1 MGNQTFVGHTVRIT
15 VVKVAC
21 YTDLAEKYN
30 QVRPGA
36 PGGCCGAL

>member
-1 MGNQTFVGHTVRIT
+1 MGNHTFVDHTVRIT

-21 YTDLAEKYN
+21 YQDLAEKYN

-36 PGGCCGAL
+36 PEGAVVP